1 MERLRSMWFGGLLA
15 VAACVSGPLDPP
27 QPQSEVQTQAVSLET
42 AAPAAA
48 SGPATTNETETC
60 TSTTGPCKVGRCE
73 LGANDTFV
81 VITEVCCT
89 PSGGCET
96 ERYKLCGC

>member
-1 MERLRSMWFGGLLA
+1 MFCGGLLA
-15 VAACVSGPLDPP
+15 VAACVSGPLDAP
-27 QPQSEVQTQAVSLET
+27 QTQVQTQAVSDDSET
-42 AAPAAA
+42 PRAA
-48 SGPATTNETETC
+48 SSPATTSETETC

-73 LGANDTFV
+73 LGANDTFQT
-81 VITEVCCT
+81 ITEVCCT